1 MGAGGDQQ
9 RGGGEPTDHGR
20 GRREFGAQGGR
31 SRIGDGA
38 LTRALADAKEGDE
51 AAFALVYQWVHP
63 GLLGS
68 VRSLVGDEAED
79 VASEAW
85 LQIARDLGRFTGDG
99 GDFRR
104 WAAAIAR
111 NRARDHLRRR
121 MSRPRL
127 SLTDSDALDVPAA
140 RDTAD
145 EVLEA
150 LATDDTVE
158 LVAALP
164 PDQGRAVFLG
174 VLVGM
179 DSPSAARVLGK
190 RPGAVRM
197 ALHRGLRRL
206 RAQLTGEAERE
217 RRADGGGPDPGG
229 RHCPCSGGRPCGGA
243 ATTVPVVPLAAPWAG
258 VVVGARMCRP

>member
-1 MGAGGDQQ
+1 M
-9 RGGGEPTDHGR
+9 
-20 GRREFGAQGGR
+20 
-31 SRIGDGA
+31 GDGA

-51 AAFALVYQWVHP
+51 AAFASVYRWVHP

-68 VRSLVGDEAED
+68 VRGIVGDEAED

-85 LQIARDLGRFTGDG
+85 LQIARDLRRFTGDG
-99 GDFRR
+99 ADFRR
-104 WAAAIAR
+104 WAGAVAR

-127 SLTDSDALDVPAA
+127 SLTEGDALDVPDP

-145 EVLEA
+145 EVLEQ
-150 LATDDTVE
+150 LSTDDTLE
-158 LVAALP
+158 LVRTLP

-174 VLVGM
+174 VVVGM
-179 DSPSAARVLGK
+179 DSPAAARFLGK

-206 RAQLTGEAERE
+206 RAQLTGEAGQEGAPRAP
-217 RRADGGGPDPGG
+217 RRRGGSGRGPTGGPDPGR
-229 RHCPCSGGRPCGGA
+229 RHCRRGSGHPAVR
-243 ATTVPVVPLAAPWAG
+243 
-258 VVVGARMCRP
+258 